1 MQGKENGKNSGRPRL
16 NTSSGPRSG
25 DYPIISIVNQLLG
38 MVGENPSP

>member
-1 MQGKENGKNSGRPRL
+1 MQGEEYGKNSGRPRL
-16 NTSSGPRSG
+16 STSGSRSG